1 MTRRSS
7 PPTDQ
12 ADGLRRMFASSR
24 AVLVPVVANP
34 HVEHHGAVLA
44 RLAAVFAEQGLNTLV
59 VDAADT
65 APEPGEL
72 AFIDLAACVEPLAP
86 QLAYLAARG
95 LPMQHVDTRG
105 SCASFIPRVTSVVAD
120 IDVVV
125 LHAEARVLARML
137 GHRES
142 RPVLLAG
149 SEGESITHA
158 YAALKLLVQRLQV
171 MSFDLVT
178 PTMRGRGPTPAQV
191 ARRVA
196 DCADRFLGA
205 ALHDCAAI
213 DPDLA
218 SGAPA
223 GADLMR
229 LACAQLALA
238 EGDADGIPTLTQA
251 LVDLPA
257 AMPMATMAA
266 AHPASAGM
274 PPARASAAHPHDVD
288 HDALHAAAQSLRT
301 SDVLDAEP
309 AWISAPATALSS
321 LLYA

>member
-24 AVLVPVVANP
+24 AALVPVVANP
-34 HVEHHGAVLA
+34 HVEHHGALLA

-105 SCASFIPRVTSVVAD
+105 SCASFLPRVANVVAD
-120 IDVVV
+120 IDVIV

-137 GHRES
+137 GPRDS

-149 SEGESITHA
+149 GEGESITHA
-158 YAALKLLVQRLQV
+158 YAALKLLVQRLQIL
-171 MSFDLVT
+171 SFDLVT
-178 PTMRGRGPTPAQV
+178 PTLRGRGPTPAQV
-191 ARRVA
+191 VHRVA

-205 ALHDCAAI
+205 ALHDSASI

-218 SGAPA
+218 SGAPV
-223 GADLMR
+223 GAELVR
-229 LACAQLALA
+229 LARAQLALA

-251 LVDLPA
+251 LLDLPA
-257 AMPMATMAA
+257 PAPLRATA
-266 AHPASAGM
+266 
-274 PPARASAAHPHDVD
+274 PAREVD
-288 HDALHAAAQSLRT
+288 YDALHAAAQSLRA
-301 SDVLDAEP
+301 SDLLDAEP